1 MAPRSRAG
9 ADMNK
14 QSSGLP
20 WGAMILA
27 GIVVAW
33 PMQLLEAH
41 GTQRGAAFL
50 IVFPLW
56 FFLTAVFHAV
66 GGKR

>member
-1 MAPRSRAG
+1 MKRQP
-9 ADMNK
+9 
-14 QSSGLP
+14 SGLP
-20 WGAMILA
+20 WLSMIA
-27 GIVVAW
+27 AAFIVAW

-56 FFLTAVFHAV
+56 FLLAAVFHAV
-66 GGKR
+66 GRKH